1 MPDLERGMNGKPSL
15 PFSVIGIKIQMK
27 TEIMNMNRLSFMIL
41 LVVFLWNPTLEAQN
55 YRRIIGWE
63 QSTNDQ
69 IEAFLNSTLSMNVR
83 KVAVF
88 DCDGT
93 TFGQVP
99 YYLAD
104 EALYRY
110 ADEVLKGRNDQ
121 QAKEKLAILDRMV
134 KDGNNVGKPYVE
146 DRVHFLAGLTP
157 EEIEMI
163 GYDCY
168 RESYRNK
175 TYPEMKQLVANLK
188 EFGFEVYI
196 LTASPEFLYQKFV
209 AEEYGIPVTQV
220 IGVKCVVKDGVTTG
234 EIIPP
239 IPQDDGKAH
248 TIETFIKAKP
258 LLVGG
263 NSRGDMD
270 MINESA
276 GLKMVVNPDDVT
288 IRGAEDGPMNG
299 HTVKS
304 YWEKEGAL
312 IVRCN
317 DVTDPAVKFHT
328 GQWKIRQNKSNP
340 RP

>member
-1 MPDLERGMNGKPSL
+1 
-15 PFSVIGIKIQMK
+15 MK
-27 TEIMNMNRLSFMIL
+27 RLLSTILITAFCLSATLSGQTYRHIYGWSQEIND
-41 LVVFLWNPTLEAQN
+41 
-55 YRRIIGWE
+55 RIEG
-63 QSTNDQ
+63 
-69 IEAFLNSTLSMNVR
+69 FLNGTIPMTER

-110 ADEVLKGRNDQ
+110 ADLVLKERNDRE
-121 QAKEKLAILDRMV
+121 AKEKLRILDRMV

-157 EEIEMI
+157 EEIETI

-168 RESYRNK
+168 RESYQGK
-175 TYPEMKQLVANLK
+175 FYPEMKQLVTNLK
-188 EFGFEVYI
+188 EYGFEVWI
-196 LTASPEFLYQKFV
+196 LTASPEILYQKFV
-209 AEEYGIPVTQV
+209 AEEFGISNVNV
-220 IGVKCVVKDGVTTG
+220 VGAKCVIKQGVTTG

-248 TIETFIKAKP
+248 TIETFIKARP
-258 LLVGG
+258 LIVGG

-288 IRGAEDGPMNG
+288 VRGPEDGPMAG

-312 IVRCN
+312 IVRCD
-317 DVTDPAVKFHT
+317 DVRDPREKFHT
-328 GQWKIRQNKSNP
+328 EDWKIRQNRANP
-340 RP
+340 K

>member
-1 MPDLERGMNGKPSL
+1 MNK
-15 PFSVIGIKIQMK
+15 MK
-27 TEIMNMNRLSFMIL
+27 RLTLTLLAAAFCATLTLNAQTYRHISGWSQEI
-41 LVVFLWNPTLEAQN
+41 
-55 YRRIIGWE
+55 
-63 QSTNDQ
+63 NDR
-69 IEAFLNSTLSMNVR
+69 IEAFLNTTVTMNIR

-88 DCDGT
+88 DSDGT

-110 ADEVLKGRNDQ
+110 ADVVLKERKDRE
-121 QAKEKLAILDRMV
+121 AKDKLKILERMV

-146 DRVHFLAGLTP
+146 DRVHFLAGLSP
-157 EEIEMI
+157 DEIANI

-168 RESYRNK
+168 VESYGNK

-188 EFGFEVYI
+188 EYGFDVYI

-209 AEEYGIPVTQV
+209 SEEYGIPVTNV
-220 IGVKCVVKDGVTTG
+220 VGAKCVVKEGVTTG
-234 EIIPP
+234 EIILP

-248 TIETFIKAKP
+248 TIETFIKARP
-258 LLVGG
+258 LIVGG

-270 MINESA
+270 MLNESA
-276 GLKMVVNPDDVT
+276 GLKIVVNPDDITV
-288 IRGAEDGPMNG
+288 RGPEDGPMSG
-299 HTVKS
+299 HTVKT

-317 DVTDPAVKFHT
+317 DVRDPKVKFHT
-328 GQWKIRQNKSNP
+328 EEWKIRQNIANP
-340 RP
+340 K

>member
-1 MPDLERGMNGKPSL
+1 MKRIFSTLL
-15 PFSVIGIKIQMK
+15 ISVICLSAALNAQTYRHIHGWSQ
-27 TEIMNMNRLSFMIL
+27 EIND
-41 LVVFLWNPTLEAQN
+41 
-55 YRRIIGWE
+55 RIE
-63 QSTNDQ
+63 
-69 IEAFLNSTLSMNVR
+69 EFLNGTIPMTVR
-83 KVAVF
+83 KVGVF

-110 ADEVLKGRNDQ
+110 ADLVLKERNDR
-121 QAKEKLAILDRMV
+121 QAKDKLKILDRMV

-157 EEIEMI
+157 EEIETM

-168 RESYRNK
+168 RDSYRGK
-175 TYPEMKQLVANLK
+175 FYPEMKQLIANLK
-188 EFGFEVYI
+188 EYGFEVWI
-196 LTASPEFLYQKFV
+196 LTASPEILYQKFV
-209 AEEYGIPVTQV
+209 AEEFGISNVNV
-220 IGVKCVVKDGVTTG
+220 VGAKCVIKNGVTTG

-248 TIETFIKAKP
+248 TIETFIKARP
-258 LLVGG
+258 LIVGG

-288 IRGAEDGPMNG
+288 VRGPEDGPMSG
-299 HTVKS
+299 HTVKT

-312 IVRCN
+312 IVNCN
-317 DVTDPAVKFHT
+317 DVRDPGVRFHT
-328 GQWKIRQNKSNP
+328 EEWKIRQNKANP
-340 RP
+340 K

>member
-1 MPDLERGMNGKPSL
+1 
-15 PFSVIGIKIQMK
+15 MK
-27 TEIMNMNRLSFMIL
+27 RLLSTILISAFCLTIALNAQTYRHIYGWSQEIND
-41 LVVFLWNPTLEAQN
+41 
-55 YRRIIGWE
+55 RIEG
-63 QSTNDQ
+63 
-69 IEAFLNSTLSMNVR
+69 FLNGTIPMNER

-110 ADEVLKGRNDQ
+110 ADLVLKKRNDKE
-121 QAKEKLAILDRMV
+121 ANEKLKILDRMI

-157 EEIEMI
+157 EEIETI

-168 RESYRNK
+168 HDSYRGK
-175 TYPEMKQLVANLK
+175 FYPEMKQLIANLK
-188 EFGFEVYI
+188 EYGFEVWI
-196 LTASPEFLYQKFV
+196 LTASPEILYQKFV
-209 AEEYGIPVTQV
+209 AEEFGISNVNIV
-220 IGVKCVVKDGVTTG
+220 GAKCVIKNGVTTG

-248 TIETFIKAKP
+248 TIETFIKTRP
-258 LLVGG
+258 LIVGG

-276 GLKMVVNPDDVT
+276 GLKMIVNPDDVT
-288 IRGAEDGPMNG
+288 VRGTEDGPMSG

-312 IVRCN
+312 IVKCD
-317 DVTDPAVKFHT
+317 DVRDPKVKFYT
-328 GQWKIRQNKSNP
+328 EEWKITQNRANP
-340 RP
+340 K